1 VTASIEDIKI
11 KVLQR
16 AMAAIEQEPKNLSR
30 YLQFFGG
37 ELATQDCIDVAEVID
52 RAQNQDLNDPVR
64 LALHHALARWDY
76 SEDASWTG
84 GTEPNTLERRKL
96 IYTLLGLDTGQGKV
110 LDRALP
116 PYAADHSVVLAV
128 EHERWYTPEIEA
140 NGFYWNA
147 YRQRLASVGGWKE
160 EALLALDASTR
171 SVIERL
177 SNPSRQEAF
186 QSKGLV
192 VGYVQSGKT
201 ANFTG
206 VLARAADAG
215 YRLIVVLAGTTEL
228 LRKQTQRRLD
238 KEMIGR
244 EFLDQDYKDEELDS
258 SISHG
263 TRPGQL
269 GYFDWQRLTGP
280 EFDYT
285 SLKRG
290 IDALEFE
297 KANPR
302 KPFNAPENLRS
313 AKARLI
319 VIKKN
324 SIVMSKVI
332 GDLERIKSRL
342 EDIPA
347 LIIDDESD
355 QASVNTR
362 AADKQ
367 RPAVNGRIVQLL
379 RTLRRAQ
386 YVGYTATPF
395 ANVFVDPA
403 QPEDIFPKDFLLS
416 LPRPPGYMGVSDFY
430 DLDRQPPYD
439 PKDLSSKRSCFVRPV
454 RGDNL
459 KVPENLTRAVDSF
472 ILTGALKLY
481 RVAQGIPVRGIHHTM
496 LVHLSSRK
504 GEHAQH
510 VEMINDLLN
519 RSDYRSGAARD
530 RLKELYR
537 SDFKPVTTA
546 RAPELQ
552 LPSKYSAIVP
562 YVNDSLDRL
571 YEDGKRVLMVNSDE
585 DADTP
590 DFDTR
595 VWKIIVGGTKLSRG
609 YTVEGL
615 TISYYRRSARTA
627 DTLMQMGRWF
637 GFRQGYVDLVRLFI
651 GTEEPLGKGKTID
664 LYEAFGG
671 VCRDEEMFRGQ
682 LKQYASM
689 DDPRV
694 LPIQIPPLVPAHL
707 LKPTSANKMF
717 NATVQYQNFQME
729 WVERTMLPTD
739 TSEMRANWK
748 SFLHMVEGSR
758 FTPTTIALDVD
769 GEHQSYDV
777 MHVEL
782 APDRVGDFL
791 KSYRWLGSNPHLIKR
806 ETDFMDGTR
815 GDPEIE
821 RWLVIAPQRRDEPT
835 NLECNVNGQQMSAFK
850 RSRVDGGR
858 VGVISE
864 PRHRVLAEYA
874 VLGKRKDADKPQIAN
889 PSVKTRQLYKARQ
902 AVMLLYPIRA
912 EVRDTF
918 QAGFALFFPPNK
930 IRTRLV
936 FGVEDE
942 RHRDAATFSVITRA
956 HSRRASGPF
965 ASE

>member
-1 VTASIEDIKI
+1 MEDIKI

-16 AMAAIEQEPKNLSR
+16 ALAAIELEPKKLSR

-37 ELATQDCIDVAEVID
+37 ELATPDCIDVAEVID
-52 RAQNQDLNDPVR
+52 RAAKQDLNDRVR

-76 SEDASWTG
+76 SADAVWAD
-84 GTEPNTLERRKL
+84 GTEPNTSERRKH
-96 IYTLLGLDTGQGKV
+96 IYSLLGLDTGQGKV

-116 PYAADHSVVLAV
+116 PYDAEQPVVIAADH
-128 EHERWYTPEIEA
+128 EPWYTPEIEA
-140 NGFYWNA
+140 NGFYWRA
-147 YRQRLASVGGWKE
+147 YRQYLASVGGWKQ

-177 SNPSRQEAF
+177 SNPSRESAF

-206 VLARAADAG
+206 VVARAVDAG
-215 YRLIVVLAGTTEL
+215 YRLIVILAGTTEL

-238 KEMIGR
+238 KEMIGQ
-244 EFLDQDYKDEELDS
+244 EFLDQDYEDDRELES
-258 SISHG
+258 FISHG

-280 EFDYT
+280 EYDYQ

-302 KPFNAPENLRS
+302 KAFHAPENLRS

-324 SIVMSKVI
+324 SVVMNKVLE
-332 GDLERIKSRL
+332 DLGRVKVRL
-342 EDIPA
+342 EDIPT
-347 LIIDDESD
+347 LVIDDESD
-355 QASVNTR
+355 QASLNTR
-362 AADKQ
+362 PADKT
-367 RPAVNGRIVQLL
+367 RPAVNGSIVQLL
-379 RTLRRAQ
+379 RTLPRAQ

-454 RGDNL
+454 KGDDL
-459 KVPENLTRAVDSF
+459 KLPENLTKAVDSF
-472 ILTGALKLY
+472 ILTGAIKLY
-481 RVAQGIPVRGIHHTM
+481 RIAQGVPVRGIHHTM
-496 LVHLSSRK
+496 LMHLSSRK
-504 GEHAQH
+504 GEHEQH
-510 VEMINDLLN
+510 VTMINQLLN
-519 RSDYRSGAARD
+519 RADYRSGAALD
-530 RLKELYR
+530 RLEGLYR
-537 SDFKPVTTA
+537 SDFSPVTKA

-552 LPSKYSAIVP
+552 LPSKFSVVVP
-562 YVNDSLDRL
+562 YIAETLARL
-571 YEDGKRVLMVNSDE
+571 SEGGKRVLMVNSDE

-590 DFDTR
+590 DFDEAR

-615 TISYYRRSARTA
+615 TVSYYRRSARTA

-637 GFRQGYVDLVRLFI
+637 GFRQGYADLVRLFI
-651 GTEEPLGKGKTID
+651 GSEEPIGKGKTID

-707 LKPTSANKMF
+707 LKPTAANKMF
-717 NATVQYQNFQME
+717 NAKVRHQNFRTE
-729 WVERTMLPTD
+729 WIERTMLPTSTTD
-739 TSEMRANWK
+739 TRANWK
-748 SFLHMVEGSR
+748 SFLRMVEGMR
-758 FTPTTIALDVD
+758 FTPTAIALDVGD
-769 GEHQSYDV
+769 EHLSYDV

-782 APDRVGDFL
+782 APDRVMAFL
-791 KSYRWLGSNPHLIKR
+791 KSYRWLGSNPNLIAR
-806 ETDFMDGTR
+806 ELDFMGGTGDR
-815 GDPEIE
+815 DPEID
-821 RWLVIAPQRRDEPT
+821 RWLVIAPQRRDSRSDF
-835 NLECNVNGQQMSAFK
+835 ECDINGQRMSAFD
-850 RSRVDGGR
+850 RGRVDGDR
-858 VGVISE
+858 IGVISE
-864 PRHRVLAEYA
+864 PRHKVLAEYA
-874 VLGKRKDADKPQIAN
+874 TLGKRKDADKPQIAN
-889 PSVKTRQLYKARQ
+889 PSAETQKLHKARR
-902 AVMLLYPIRA
+902 AVMLLYPIPA
-912 EVRDTF
+912 EVKNEF
-918 QAGFALFFPPNK
+918 QPGFALFFPPNK
-930 IRTRLV
+930 IRTPLV
-936 FGVEDE
+936 FGVTDQ
-942 RHRDAATFSVITRA
+942 RHRDAVTTTA
-956 HSRRASGPF
+956 
-965 ASE
+965 

>member
-1 VTASIEDIKI
+1 MPAASEDLKI
-11 KVLQR
+11 KVLQQ
-16 AMAAIEQEPKNLSR
+16 ALAAVEREPKKLSR
-30 YLQFFGG
+30 YLEFFGD
-37 ELATQDCIDVAEVID
+37 ELAAPGCIDIAAVVD
-52 RAQNQDLNDPVR
+52 RAARPDLNDPVR

-76 SEDASWTG
+76 STDASWTG
-84 GTEPNTLERRKL
+84 DTEPNTPERRKL
-96 IYTLLGLDTGQGKV
+96 IYTLLGLDTDQGKI

-116 PYAADHSVVLAV
+116 PYAAEQPVVIAA

-140 NGFYWNA
+140 NGFYWKA
-147 YRQRLASVGGWKE
+147 YRQYLASVGGWKE

-177 SNPSRQEAF
+177 SNPSREDAF

-206 VLARAADAG
+206 VVARAADAG

-244 EFLDQDYKDEELDS
+244 EFLDDDYEDDRELDS
-258 SISHG
+258 FISHD
-263 TRPGQL
+263 TRPSQL

-280 EFDYT
+280 EYDYQ

-302 KPFNAPENLRS
+302 RPFHAPENLRS

-324 SIVMSKVI
+324 SAVMGKVLE
-332 GDLERIKSRL
+332 DLGRVKARL

-347 LIIDDESD
+347 LVIDDESD
-355 QASVNTR
+355 QASLNTR
-362 AADKQ
+362 TTDKE
-367 RPAVNGRIVQLL
+367 RPAVNGSIVQLL
-379 RTLRRAQ
+379 KTLPRAQ

-416 LPRPPGYMGVSDFY
+416 LPRSPGYMGVSDFY

-454 RGDNL
+454 KGDDL
-459 KVPENLTRAVDSF
+459 TVPENLMKAVDSF
-472 ILTGALKLY
+472 ILTGAIKLY
-481 RVAQGIPVRGIHHTM
+481 RVAQGVPVRGIHHTM

-504 GEHAQH
+504 GEHEQH
-510 VEMINDLLN
+510 VVMINGLLD

-530 RLKELYR
+530 RLEELYR
-537 SDFKPVTTA
+537 SDFRPVTTA
-546 RAPELQ
+546 RAPDLQ
-552 LPSKYSAIVP
+552 LPSEFSAIVP
-562 YVNDSLDRL
+562 HIGETLARL
-571 YEDGKRVLMVNSDE
+571 AEGGKRVLMVNSDE

-590 DFDTR
+590 VFDEAR

-615 TISYYRRSARTA
+615 TVSYYRRSARTA

-637 GFRQGYVDLVRLFI
+637 GFRQGYADLVRLFI
-651 GTEEPLGKGKTID
+651 GTEESIGKGKTID

-689 DDPRV
+689 DDPRI
-694 LPIQIPPLVPAHL
+694 LPIQIPPLVPAHM
-707 LKPTSANKMF
+707 LKPTAANKMF
-717 NATVQYQNFQME
+717 NAKVRHQNFQMQ
-729 WVERTMLPTD
+729 WVERTMLPISATD
-739 TSEMRANWK
+739 ARANWK
-748 SFLHMVEGSR
+748 AFLKMVEGTP
-758 FTPTTIALDVD
+758 FTPSAITLDV
-769 GEHQSYDV
+769 GAEHRSHGV
-777 MHVEL
+777 MRVEL
-782 APDRVGDFL
+782 APDKVMTFL
-791 KSYRWLGSNPHLIKR
+791 KSYRWLGSNPNLIAR
-806 ETDFMDGTR
+806 ELDFLAGTGDR
-815 GDPEIE
+815 DPEIDQ
-821 RWLVIAPQRRDEPT
+821 WLVIAPQRRDSRAD
-835 NLECNVNGQQMSAFK
+835 LECNINGQKMSAFD
-850 RSRVDGGR
+850 RSRVDGER
-858 VGVISE
+858 IGVISE
-864 PRHRVLAEYA
+864 PRHRLFSEYA
-874 VLGKRKDADKPQIAN
+874 ALGKRKDKDEPQIAN
-889 PSVKTRQLYKARQ
+889 PSAETRKLYKRRQ
-902 AVMLLYPIRA
+902 AVMLLYPIPTEA
-912 EVRDTF
+912 EDEF
-918 QAGFALFFPPNK
+918 QPGFALFFPSNS
-930 IRTRLV
+930 IRTPLV
-936 FGVEDE
+936 FGVADQ
-942 RHRDAATFSVITRA
+942 RHRDAATTTA
-956 HSRRASGPF
+956 
-965 ASE
+965 